1 MGKNNPTVFNTRDKK
16 DILITNFPEHS
27 PIIRFDGAGG
37 LSMNRVV
44 RVEIKGLEII
54 GTYVVDTLELLHDG
68 LDMIYTIPH
77 VVHHI
82 LRNIYEAK

>member
-1 MGKNNPTVFNTRDKK
+1 MQLRPR

-54 GTYVVDTLELLHDG
+54 GT
-68 LDMIYTIPH
+68 
-77 VVHHI
+77 
-82 LRNIYEAK
+82 

>member
-16 DILITNFPEHS
+16 DVLITNFPEHS

-54 GTYVVDTLELLHDG
+54 GTYIRILAWFHFQDILPIYIKLTLCH
-68 LDMIYTIPH
+68 
-77 VVHHI
+77 
-82 LRNIYEAK
+82 